1 MRPEALV
8 GPRRWTRGRT
18 IAAIVAL
25 AAAAGVGWLVVGR
38 GSEATGPAYRTEPVS
53 RIDLVVKVS
62 APGSLEVV
70 DAVPVPAPL
79 AGTVVSVVI
88 DEDQTVAAGQLLA
101 TLDTGGLDSD
111 AARASAEARQAEA
124 RLAEA
129 RAAESAAAA
138 ELARAQKLRSADLV
152 SDEQLERLATEVSRS
167 RSAASAAAAA
177 VQGTRAGARGARQ
190 RVARAEVRAPAAGVI
205 LRRDVQVG
213 AAVSPDGKPLFVIA
227 PRLDVLRLVAELDEA
242 DVGAVGPGATATFT
256 VPAWPGRTFE
266 ARLVRVRTAPTR
278 GDAGVSYGAILDAA
292 NPDRVL
298 RPGMTAAVSLVVAVR
313 PQALTVPEAALRWSP
328 SGASGGRQRV
338 YVLDGATAR
347 AVPVKAGLSDGTRTE
362 VEADLAIG
370 DLVITGVPRKA
381 RGGLGLG
388 GGA

>member
-8 GPRRWTRGRT
+8 GARRWTRRRT
-18 IAAIVAL
+18 AALVVVIAAVAGAAWL
-25 AAAAGVGWLVVGR
+25 ALSR
-38 GSEATGPAYRTEPVS
+38 GGAATGPAYRTEPVS

-62 APGSLEVV
+62 APGSLEVA

-111 AARASAEARQAEA
+111 ATRASAEARQAEA

-129 RAAESAAAA
+129 RTAESAAAA

-152 SDEQLERLATEVSRS
+152 SDEQLERLTSDVARTRAV
-167 RSAASAAAAA
+167 AAAAAAA
-177 VQGTRAGARGARQ
+177 VQGTRAGAAGARQ
-190 RVARAEVRAPAAGVI
+190 RAQRAEVRAPAAGVV

-227 PRLDVLRLVAELDEA
+227 PRLDGLRLIAELDEA

-266 ARLVRVRTAPTR
+266 ATLVRVRTAPTR
-278 GDAGVSYGAILDAA
+278 GDAGVSYGAILDAP
-292 NPDRVL
+292 NPDRAL

-338 YVLDGATAR
+338 YVLDGTGAR

-362 VEADLAIG
+362 VEG
-370 DLVITGVPRKA
+370 DLTAGELVIVGVPRKA

-388 GGA
+388 GGS